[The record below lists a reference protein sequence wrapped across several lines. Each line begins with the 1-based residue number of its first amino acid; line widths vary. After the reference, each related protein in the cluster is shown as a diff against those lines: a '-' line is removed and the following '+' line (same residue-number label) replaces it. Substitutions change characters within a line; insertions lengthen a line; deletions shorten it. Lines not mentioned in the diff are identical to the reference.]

1 MNLQDIVSSAAA
13 IRLRQRLHPEG
24 GPGDKI
30 FPPTFAGGVYC
41 WEHRRIDGRNVPCVL
56 LDSVASQA
64 NRLEEALAE
73 AISQHGIELP
83 RLIVKFDGDLGGIG
97 QISTLAAPHRVF
109 DAILRDSTLDGKP
122 FHKSPLYLKL
132 TVSTVRDATE
142 LFANS
147 PTSLLFGCW
156 DSTGAA
162 GGLGNK
168 FARAIT
174 SEILGINAE
183 WGTTQGGVRQDPFG
197 ISAEVEIAVDDSGE
211 WSLVGKSATGKKDRA
226 KGTRPSE
233 VNHGSILVKV
243 EQGENERL
251 FEDGVVKQRLPLR
264 GGVTVDHALQTTVL
278 SLTALRRLKFPIGG
292 ELSSARDKAAR
303 TVLAA
308 LGLVAITTAREQGYW
323 LRSRCGLVAESTQEF
338 EIVQADGKT
347 APFSYDSKRAL
358 DEYRQAVA
366 AAKKAG
372 LPWAAEPVLLKPQ
385 QKLVD
390 LIKKSREIQSLGK

>member
-1 MNLQDIVSSAAA
+1 MNLKDIVSSAAA
-13 IRLRQRLHPEG
+13 IRLRQRLQSEG
-24 GPGDKI
+24 GLGDKI

-64 NRLEEALAE
+64 NRFEEALAE
-73 AISQHGIELP
+73 AVAEYGIELP
-83 RLIVKFDGDLGGIG
+83 RLIVKFDGDLADIG

-109 DAILRDSTLDGKP
+109 DAILRDSTLNGQP
-122 FHKSPLYLKL
+122 FHKSPLYRKL
-132 TVSTVRDATE
+132 TASTVRDATE

-147 PTSLLFGCW
+147 PTALLFGCW

-174 SEILGINAE
+174 SEIVGINAE

-197 ISAEVEIAVDDSGE
+197 ISAEVEIAIDDSGE
-211 WSLVGKSATGKKDRA
+211 WSMVGKSATGKKDRA

-251 FEDGVVKQRLPLR
+251 FEDSIVKQRLPLK

-278 SLTALRRLKFPIGG
+278 SLTALRRLKFPKGG
-292 ELSSARDKAAR
+292 ELSVDRDRAAR

-308 LGLVAITTAREQGYW
+308 LALVAITALRERGYW
-323 LRSRCGLVAESTQEF
+323 LRSRCGLVAENAQDL
-338 EIVQADGKT
+338 EIVHADGKISEF
-347 APFSYDSKRAL
+347 ACDSKRAV

-366 AAKKAG
+366 VAKQRG
-372 LPWAAEPVLLKPQ
+372 LPWTVDPVLLSPQ
-385 QKLVD
+385 PKLVD

>member
-1 MNLQDIVSSAAA
+1 
-13 IRLRQRLHPEG
+13 
-24 GPGDKI
+24 
-30 FPPTFAGGVYC
+30 
-41 WEHRRIDGRNVPCVL
+41 
-56 LDSVASQA
+56 
-64 NRLEEALAE
+64 
-73 AISQHGIELP
+73 
-83 RLIVKFDGDLGGIG
+83 
-97 QISTLAAPHRVF
+97 
-109 DAILRDSTLDGKP
+109 
-122 FHKSPLYLKL
+122 
-132 TVSTVRDATE
+132 

-147 PTSLLFGCW
+147 PTALLFGCW

-174 SEILGINAE
+174 SEIVGINAE

-197 ISAEVEIAVDDSGE
+197 ISAEVEIAIDDSGE
-211 WSLVGKSATGKKDRA
+211 WAMVGKSATGKKDRA

-251 FEDGVVKQRLPLR
+251 FEDGIVKQRLPLK

-292 ELSSARDKAAR
+292 ESSSARDKAAR

-308 LGLVAITTAREQGYW
+308 LGLIAITTAREQGYW
-323 LRSRCGLVAESTQEF
+323 LRSRCGLVAESAQEL
-338 EIVQADGKT
+338 EIILADGKT
-347 APFSYDSKRAL
+347 SSFACDSKRAV
-358 DEYRQAVA
+358 DEYRQAIA
-366 AAKKAG
+366 GAKKAG